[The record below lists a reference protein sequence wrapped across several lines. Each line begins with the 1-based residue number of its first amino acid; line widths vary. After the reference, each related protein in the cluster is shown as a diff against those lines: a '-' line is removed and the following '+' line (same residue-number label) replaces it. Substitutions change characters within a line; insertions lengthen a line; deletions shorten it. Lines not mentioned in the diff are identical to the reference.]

1 MKLHKASLFPGVD
14 GYALSLKLRY
24 DSMKATGR
32 TLEENLRKCEDEGY
46 QFIPWCTSRGV
57 RHVWRN
63 FEPIH
68 RFWIWIV
75 HWIY

>member
-14 GYALSLKLRY
+14 GYALFLKLRY

-46 QFIPWCTSRGV
+46 QFIP
-57 RHVWRN
+57 
-63 FEPIH
+63 
-68 RFWIWIV
+68 
-75 HWIY
+75 